1 MAPSATAAARRSTAR
16 AQPRPAPSGP
26 KRPPLR
32 IFEPAPRRRPG
43 IRLVRR
49 PTVWISGI
57 LVVGSLLAV
66 VAGDAMVTEGQIR
79 LSTTQ
84 AEVAAAV
91 TAQKALQSTVA
102 EMSAPT
108 RVVYQAETQLGMVA
122 PGQVVDLPEVPLN
135 VPLPA
140 PQTAPPPAT
149 APAARTA
156 AHAAPA
162 GSAAPAGATAPSPT
176 GTAGSTTVTTT
187 PATR

>member
-1 MAPSATAAARRSTAR
+1 MAPPATATARRSTAR

-49 PTVWISGI
+49 PTMWISGI

-66 VAGDAMVTEGQIR
+66 VAGDAMLAQGQVR

-84 AEVAAAV
+84 AEVTAAV
-91 TAQKALQSTVA
+91 SAQKTLQSAVA

-108 RVVYQAETQLGMVA
+108 RVVYQAENQLGMVA
-122 PGQVVDLPEVPLN
+122 PAQVVDLPEVPLD
-135 VPLPA
+135 VPLPT
-140 PQTAPPPAT
+140 PQTAPLPG
-149 APAARTA
+149 
-156 AHAAPA
+156 AAPG
-162 GSAAPAGATAPSPT
+162 GSAAAAGATTPVST
-176 GTAGSTTVTTT
+176 GTAGSTSATTT